1 MKGSSVTTTAIPPF
15 LTKCDQH
22 KSQGVKLVQQDRATE
37 LQLTPKCRPHEKDK
51 GKVNTEHAFLCNPSF
66 QFTWGVSCDP
76 TTVLHLIWF
85 PPGTMALC
93 GGLLN
98 RNFLCW
104 CKIGDEPS
112 RVEEQRLSFIQTRA
126 KIVYILYNPLEMSVV
141 TLLKRCVNTSLNYLV
156 LPLSLKTATDK
167 LK

>member
-1 MKGSSVTTTAIPPF
+1 MWSTQKSGSKTGPTGQSHRAPADSKMQIPWKRQRQSQHWARF
-15 LTKCDQH
+15 LY
-22 KSQGVKLVQQDRATE
+22 
-37 LQLTPKCRPHEKDK
+37 
-51 GKVNTEHAFLCNPSF
+51 NPSF

-76 TTVLHLIWF
+76 TTVLRLILF

-104 CKIGDEPS
+104 CKIGDQPS

-141 TLLKRCVNTSLNYLV
+141 TLMEPCVNTSLNYLV
-156 LPLSLKTATDK
+156 LPLSLKTTTDK